1 MNGRGF
7 FSASSAQVAQIG
19 DIMFEGHWRWVSN
32 LLQATSLS
40 VQNINRNAY
49 PGVARAGSGSGE
61 SAFESFEGGYR
72 RKLVRSRFNR

>member
-1 MNGRGF
+1 MTGF
-7 FSASSAQVAQIG
+7 FAQSAAQVAQIG

-61 SAFESFEGGYR
+61 GMLDATGSTYR
-72 RKLVRSRFNR
+72 RKLVRSRFSR